1 MHICQENP
9 VGSHEGVDIVSVLAH
24 SPYLCLLGCFSQKL
38 LESLADDVAAC
49 IENEVWQVGF
59 FIEIRVFC
67 FFDFYLIEYFFKVS
81 HQLGCR
87 KFPVSRVLTVESQ
100 SGWFTEYDCPV
111 LNILDA
117 IEYGGRIVLSDDY
130 HRLFG
135 FQKVKQIAIVEISAP
150 HSRTDVIHFMG
161 LWQLTACKLIE
172 GFRYRNID
180 VYRSYLAVFAVD
192 KGFVDQSLAMPC
204 LFIVHAVDSFG
215 ICRQA
220 SFFAMNARSDNR
232 QVHALVDHCSENIRL
247 WKGLPIL
254 LPDPCARPVC

>member
-1 MHICQENP
+1 M
-9 VGSHEGVDIVSVLAH
+9 
-24 SPYLCLLGCFSQKL
+24 
-38 LESLADDVAAC
+38 
-49 IENEVWQVGF
+49 
-59 FIEIRVFC
+59 
-67 FFDFYLIEYFFKVS
+67 
-81 HQLGCR
+81 
-87 KFPVSRVLTVESQ
+87 
-100 SGWFTEYDCPV
+100 
-111 LNILDA
+111 
-117 IEYGGRIVLSDDY
+117 LSDDQ
-130 HRLFG
+130 R
-135 FQKVKQIAIVEISAP
+135 VSANLLLTA
-150 HSRTDVIHFMG
+150 SGGMG

-215 ICRQA
+215 ICRLA
-220 SFFAMNARSDNR
+220 SFFAMNTRSDNR